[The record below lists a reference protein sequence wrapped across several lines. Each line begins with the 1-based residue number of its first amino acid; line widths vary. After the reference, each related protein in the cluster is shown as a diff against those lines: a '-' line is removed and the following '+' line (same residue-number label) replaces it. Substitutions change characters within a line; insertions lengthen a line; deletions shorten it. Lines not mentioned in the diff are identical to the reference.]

1 MPGQEMRN
9 LYPNDPNVMGR
20 NRFDPPRGIQVS
32 AGLPTAEET
41 GGDIDL
47 IGIISRMLEGED
59 TTEPVLSPGDLGN
72 QIASVAST
80 GGILDAIPQDVGEG
94 RDFPAETPL
103 LPTRPKPDIA
113 AQTQPTQPDTAVM
126 DNVFDVPIP
135 SDKAMDKLA
144 PVAAPNVA
152 LTSGSP
158 PGDPLDFDPVASLL
172 EQIDAANAPDTAPAP
187 DSDSRRRSARTAPR
201 PGGRSASVMANVA
214 PDILADAATSG
225 QRGNFPG
232 GDFMFQELLKQLL
245 SGRRTTPQAL
255 HRLRAEQRGY

>member
-113 AQTQPTQPDTAVM
+113 AQTQPTQ
-126 DNVFDVPIP
+126 NVPMPVP
-135 SDKAMDKLA
+135 
-144 PVAAPNVA
+144 VTTPNVP
-152 LTSGSP
+152 LTSGGP